1 MYLHDT
7 PTRHFFERPDR
18 ALSHG
23 CIRLAEPPRLAAY
36 LLRREGRPVQLPS
49 DYEYA
54 RQARP
59 RNVLLARPMPLYI
72 RYATCTVE
80 NGRFRCL
87 PEIYRRDEPLRLALF
102 GPRLWY

>member
-1 MYLHDT
+1 
-7 PTRHFFERPDR
+7 
-18 ALSHG
+18 
-23 CIRLAEPPRLAAY
+23 
-36 LLRREGRPVQLPS
+36 
-49 DYEYA
+49 
-54 RQARP
+54 
-59 RNVLLARPMPLYI
+59 MPLYI